1 MVLSFLMKP
10 RITNGL
16 PPIRRGGSL
25 PWYVAREKY
34 MRGGTV

>member
-10 RITNGL
+10 RIKWIAAI
-16 PPIRRGGSL
+16 IRRGGSL